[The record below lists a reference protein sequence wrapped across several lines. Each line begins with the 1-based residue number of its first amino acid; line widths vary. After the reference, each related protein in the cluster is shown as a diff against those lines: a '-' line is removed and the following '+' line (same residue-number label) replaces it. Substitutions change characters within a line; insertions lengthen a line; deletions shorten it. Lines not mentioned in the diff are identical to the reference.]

1 MDVNSSSF
9 CNQELNYVPPYD
21 HYERP
26 QRVLQY
32 HSVGMCGG
40 NRGECTV
47 NTEGNREQR
56 ERDGGREGG
65 REVILYLSKKV
76 ARIVHLRCVVL
87 AFSGYGTKWS
97 VSSFPFRALFRV

>member
-1 MDVNSSSF
+1 MDANICSF
-9 CNQELNYVPPYD
+9 CNQELNYIPPYD

-47 NTEGNREQR
+47 NTGKQRAERERQR
-56 ERDGGREGG
+56 EREGG
-65 REVILYLSKKV
+65 TEGGNR
-76 ARIVHLRCVVL
+76 
-87 AFSGYGTKWS
+87 
-97 VSSFPFRALFRV
+97 